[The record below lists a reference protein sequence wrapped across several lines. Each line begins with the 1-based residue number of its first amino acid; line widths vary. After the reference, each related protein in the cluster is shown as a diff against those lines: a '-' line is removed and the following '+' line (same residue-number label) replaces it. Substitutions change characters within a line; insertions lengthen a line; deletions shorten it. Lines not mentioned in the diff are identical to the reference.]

1 MEDQRH
7 LHRYVKPVPTSRPR
21 TKHAL
26 EILQQR
32 HRFLRDEE
40 DDQSTSKG
48 KQKAGSSSTEE
59 WEEQLSKSWYDKLF
73 REYALCDLSRYKEG
87 GVALRWR
94 VEQEVLDHV
103 GEVIR
108 STSNALYN
116 LKLICP

>member
-1 MEDQRH
+1 MEDNRH
-7 LHRYVKPVPTSRPR
+7 LHRYVKPVPTARPR

-32 HRFLRDEE
+32 HQFLRDN
-40 DDQSTSKG
+40 DDDSSRSMV
-48 KQKAGSSSTEE
+48 KAGGASTEE

-94 VEQEVLDHV
+94 VEDEVLERV
-103 GEVIR
+103 GEVSEIA
-108 STSNALYN
+108 SINGAIT
-116 LKLICP
+116 

>member
-1 MEDQRH
+1 MDDKRH

-32 HRFLRDEE
+32 HRFLRDEDE
-40 DDQSTSKG
+40 ETQG
-48 KQKAGSSSTEE
+48 KQGQSSSSTEE
-59 WEEQLSKSWYDKLF
+59 WEERLSKSWYDKLF

-94 VEQEVLDHV
+94 VEQEVLDRV
-103 GEVIR
+103 GEV
-108 STSNALYN
+108 SWL
-116 LKLICP
+116 